1 MLLDSLVLSPLIY
14 ALPVWGTMW
23 TLAHQQQLQQLHNW
37 GVRIS
42 ASLQEFDHVS
52 YHRRKFTGTLFLLW
66 SDIIHCVL

>member
-1 MLLDSLVLSPLIY
+1 MNSYGHSLPTEVIKMLLDSLVLSPLIY

-42 ASLQEFDHVS
+42 ASLQEFDHV
-52 YHRRKFTGTLFLLW
+52 T
-66 SDIIHCVL
+66 

>member
-42 ASLQEFDHVS
+42 ASLQEFDHV
-52 YHRRKFTGTLFLLW
+52 T
-66 SDIIHCVL
+66 